1 MTINPTK
8 CVTVE
13 QKLSFLKL
21 RGVLAA
27 FLLLL
32 VLGGCKNTGQF
43 ADARNDRNPEN
54 VLRYDVNFPIGAFYP
69 PEALSNGASRA
80 FPLLYSY
87 LFVPNSEG
95 KLCPDLAERWTYE
108 SQSCTWTIQI
118 RKDAHFHNGW
128 PVTVD
133 DVIYSWELFAMV
145 FSGLSSV
152 VKSIDILSGR
162 EIALRLTMNLPEFLD
177 RIWHMEILPHPQNVK
192 VDYFSH
198 PIGSG
203 PFRFVSRA
211 GDKEIVLE
219 ANPAYYGGRPP
230 IEKVIF
236 QYIQDKEN
244 SWKRILA
251 GETDIVQEIAP
262 KNLEVMKRVS
272 HKFYINKH
280 TLSYY
285 TILLFNTQDPLF
297 SNVKVRRA
305 LAHSIDRD
313 YIVNHILHDFGKK
326 AIGPLGI
333 DAPSRNPDV
342 HSPEYDPQ
350 KALRLL
356 AEVNWLPDYKGG
368 FLKRQDQVFEF
379 TLMLSNESQVQQQ
392 VARYIQLCLNQIGVK
407 THLISLPYDE
417 LLSTYQ
423 RKSCFQAVLTELQS
437 SHRNIEVIQYQWC
450 SDCDKKSIAGG
461 FFDSRVSSFC
471 QQLLIENNPK
481 KRRNIINRLDEAI
494 IFLQP
499 GVYLY
504 HKTAI
509 DVMSRRIRFHA
520 PFSLDHQGIHRLKH
534 AVIE

>member
-1 MTINPTK
+1 MTINSTK
-8 CVTVE
+8 RVTVE
-13 QKLSFLKL
+13 QKFSFLKL
-21 RGVLAA
+21 RGALAA

-32 VLGGCKNTGQF
+32 VLGGCKNTGQS

-54 VLRYDVNFPIGAFYP
+54 VLRYDVNFPIGSFYP

-80 FPLLYSY
+80 FPFLYSY

-95 KLCPDLAERWTYE
+95 KLCPDVAERWTYDPE
-108 SQSCTWTIQI
+108 NYTFTIRL
-118 RKDAHFHNGW
+118 RKDVRFHNGW
-128 PVTVD
+128 PVIAKD
-133 DVIYSWELFAMV
+133 IIYSWKLFTSV
-145 FSGLSSV
+145 FSSFSSI
-152 VKSIDILSGR
+152 VKSIGVLTEK
-162 EIALRLTMNLPEFLD
+162 EIVLCLTEDAPDFLD
-177 RIWHMEILPHPQNVK
+177 RIWDMEILPFPKKDK
-192 VDYFSH
+192 VDYSNH
-198 PIGSG
+198 PVGSG
-203 PFRFVSRA
+203 PFQFVSRNA
-211 GDKEIVLE
+211 EKEVLLKANSSYFGGCPKIDRVIFKYIPDKE
-219 ANPAYYGGRPP
+219 R
-230 IEKVIF
+230 
-236 QYIQDKEN
+236 
-244 SWKRILA
+244 SWTRLLA

-262 KNLEVMKRVS
+262 KNLEIMKNLR
-272 HKFYINKH
+272 HKFYISKY
-280 TLSYY
+280 TLPYY
-285 TILLFNTQDPLF
+285 TILLFNTRDPLF

-305 LAHSIDRD
+305 IAHSIDRD
-313 YIVNHILHDFGKK
+313 YIVHHILHGFGKK

-333 DAPSRNPDV
+333 DASSRNPDV
-342 HSPEYDPQ
+342 HSPEYDPH
-350 KALRLL
+350 KGLRLF
-356 AEVNWLPDYKGG
+356 AEANWLPDYKGG

-379 TLMLSNESQVQQQ
+379 TLMLSNESQVQQR
-392 VARYIQLCLNQIGVK
+392 VARYIQLCLNELGVK

-450 SDCDKKSIAGG
+450 SDCNKRSIAGG
-461 FFDSRVSSFC
+461 FFDPRVSSFC

-509 DVMSRRIRFHA
+509 DVMSRRIRFHT
-520 PFSLDHQGIHRLKH
+520 PFFLDHQGIHRLKH